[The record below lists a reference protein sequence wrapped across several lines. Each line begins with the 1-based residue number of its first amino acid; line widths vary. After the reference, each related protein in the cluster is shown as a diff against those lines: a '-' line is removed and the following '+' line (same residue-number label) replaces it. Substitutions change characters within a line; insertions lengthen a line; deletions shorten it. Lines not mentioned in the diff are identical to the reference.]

1 MSYIQ
6 IREKGLKFNQES
18 IEIFW
23 RRLELEDSTD
33 AGDKYACFYA
43 GLFVNAK
50 MKGAPAPTFEE
61 TCDWVDTLTNEE
73 KKSAMDCM
81 GETTKYKEHLEKIN
95 DLVRKAVETAEG
107 DKKKELEPTLTPT
120 GSESTSSSLVS

>member
-6 IREKGLKFNQES
+6 IKERGLKFNQES
-18 IEIFW
+18 VEIFW
-23 RRLELEDSTD
+23 RRLELENSTD

-50 MKGAPAPTFEE
+50 MKGTLAPTFEE
-61 TCDWVDTLTNEE
+61 TCDWVDTLTDEE

-95 DLVRKAVETAEG
+95 DLVRKAVEAEG
-107 DKKKELEPTLTPT
+107 DKKKEPELTLTPT
-120 GSESTSSSLVS
+120 GSESTSSSLES